1 VAYILWVSVH
11 FWAAAVLLVTISR
24 MNIIKISMLIKTIEK
39 TNNLAIALPK
49 DLDYKYVSLKYYK
62 LLKFINRK

>member
-1 VAYILWVSVH
+1 
-11 FWAAAVLLVTISR
+11 
-24 MNIIKISMLIKTIEK
+24 MLIKTIEK